1 MIYRKLGKTGL
12 NAGVIGL
19 GTEHLDG
26 RPYEAVEEVI
36 HAAFCAGINM
46 MDLFMPGDE
55 VRRYIGR
62 ALKGKRQDFMIQ
74 GAIGSV
80 DLREQYDISRDLDTC
95 KRYFDSLLKALDT
108 DYIDFGMFFF
118 MDSQEALEKVLQNGV
133 ADYAHRLK
141 QQGVIRHVGATS
153 HNPLIAR
160 KMVETGLIET
170 LMFSVN
176 PAFDMNPATATLD
189 NMLVEMGDH
198 RLEGV
203 DPDRAALYLLCEKK
217 GIGITSMKTLGAG
230 KLLSKEHTPFR
241 SPLSVSQCIHYALSR
256 PAVASV
262 MLGCSSAGEV
272 TEACRYLDMG
282 EEEKDYGKVI
292 KGYSGLMRGA
302 CVYCNHCQPCPSQI
316 DIASVHRYLDIA
328 KLDKENIPPSVRQH
342 YDQLAAHGSDCIACG
357 NCEERCP
364 FGVEVIRNMA
374 EAAQTFGA

>member
-36 HAAFCAGINM
+36 HAAAAAGINM
-46 MDLFMPGDE
+46 MDLFMPGEE
-55 VRRYIGR
+55 VRRFIGR

-80 DLREQYDISRDLDTC
+80 DLQQQYDISRDLDTC
-95 KRYFDSLLKALDT
+95 KRYFDDLLKALDT

-118 MDSQEALEKVLQNGV
+118 MDSQEALEMVLQNGI
-133 ADYAHRLK
+133 AAYAQELK
-141 QQGVIRHVGATS
+141 QQGLIRHIGATS

-160 KMVETGLIET
+160 KMAEMGLIET

-176 PAFDMNPATATLD
+176 PAFDMNPANATLD

-230 KLLSKEHTPFR
+230 KLLSNEHTPFR

-262 MLGCSSAGEV
+262 LLGCSSASEV

-292 KGYSGLMRGA
+292 QGYSGLMRGA
-302 CVYCNHCQPCPSQI
+302 CVYCNHCQPCPAQI

-328 KLDKENIPPSVRQH
+328 KLDKAHIPPSVRQH
-342 YDQLAAHGSDCIACG
+342 YDQLAAHGSGCIACG
-357 NCEERCP
+357 NCQERCP

-374 EAAQTFGA
+374 EAAQTFGI